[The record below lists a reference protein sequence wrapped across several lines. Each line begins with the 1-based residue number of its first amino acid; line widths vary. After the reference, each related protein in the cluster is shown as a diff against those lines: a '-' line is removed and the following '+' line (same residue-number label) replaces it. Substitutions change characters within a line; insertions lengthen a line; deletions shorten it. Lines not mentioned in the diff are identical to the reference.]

1 MPEANPPS
9 RERSAAPWDPSL
21 YQKAHSFVW
30 EMADAIFALLD
41 PQPGEKILD
50 IGCGTGQLTARIAAA
65 GAEVAGIDSSAEML
79 EEARANYPAIDF
91 RQADARSFSLG
102 MRFDAVFSNAALHW
116 APEAEDVIRCVAA
129 ALRPGGRFVVEFGG
143 KGNTGGL
150 LAEVANIAAV
160 RGFSIRN
167 PWYFPS
173 VGEYA
178 ALLERNGFEV
188 RQASLV
194 DRPTT
199 LEEGENGLRRW
210 MEMFGKPLLAPV
222 PESQR
227 DEFLTELEQRLRAEC
242 YRDGVWT
249 MLYRRLRV
257 YAVLEEGAGSD
268 PDL

>member
-1 MPEANPPS
+1 MDATKMPTANQPS
-9 RERSAAPWDPSL
+9 SGKSQAPWDPSL

-65 GAEVAGIDSSAEML
+65 GAEVSGIDSSAEML
-79 EEARANYPAIDF
+79 EEARSNFPAIDF

-102 MRFDAVFSNAALHW
+102 MPFDAVFSNAALHW
-116 APEAEDVIRCVAA
+116 VPEAEDVIRRVAA
-129 ALRPGGRFVVEFGG
+129 ALRPGGRFVAEFGG
-143 KGNTGGL
+143 KGNTGRL
-150 LAEVANIAAV
+150 LAEVATSAAA
-160 RGFSIRN
+160 RGLSIPN

-178 ALLERNGFEV
+178 ALLERKGFEV

-194 DRPTT
+194 DRPTR
-199 LEEGENGLRRW
+199 LEDGENGLRRW

-227 DEFLTELEQRLRAEC
+227 DEFLAELEQRLRTEY

-249 MLYRRLRV
+249 MLYRRLRI
-257 YAVLEEGAGSD
+257 YCVLD
-268 PDL
+268 RK